1 MALMDRPDSDPGVV
15 LPRDRILVVDDSP
28 QNRLV
33 ATGHLEHAGYDVIGA
48 SSGEEALALLDTTP
62 VDLIVLDI
70 LMPGIGG
77 IETCRRIR
85 MTSETPVLFLTA
97 LSARDTTE
105 PALAAGADDLL
116 AKPFNRAELL
126 LRVRALI
133 RQHRTAAEIRDAA
146 RVLAAQNEQL
156 RRMEHDKR
164 KITELIVHDLKGPIG
179 AILGN
184 VEMMR
189 DYPLPEEVV
198 EAVDDTMVSVQ
209 HLDRTVRDMLDLS
222 RSIDATLAIHVEH
235 FDLSA
240 VANEVATSL
249 RGYGRW
255 TNVKI
260 IVALD
265 VTELVADRELI
276 RRVLQNL
283 VHNAIKHS
291 PRNSVVTLEASAE
304 PGATVLRVTDQ
315 GHGVAADEAKRIFDR
330 GMSLDGS
337 HGLGLAFCQLAAEAH
352 GGKIW
357 VERREPRGAAFI
369 VRIPTC
375 EEGSVTSSNVAPDD
389 TEMTKS
395 E

>member
-1 MALMDRPDSDPGVV
+1 VIDRSDSDPGVP
-15 LPRDRILVVDDSP
+15 LRDRILVVDDSS

-33 ATGHLEHAGYDVIGA
+33 ACGHLEHAGYDVVEAG
-48 SSGEEALALLDTTP
+48 SGEEALTLLETTP
-62 VDLIVLDI
+62 VDLVVLDI

-85 MTSETPVLFLTA
+85 TTSEIPVLFLTA
-97 LSARDTTE
+97 LGARETTE

-133 RQHRTAAEIRDAA
+133 RHHRTAAEIRDAA

-222 RSIDATLAIHVEH
+222 RSADAALATNREP
-235 FDLSA
+235 FDLA
-240 VANEVATSL
+240 TVANEVATSL

-260 IVALD
+260 VVAIE
-265 VTELVADRELI
+265 VPELVADRELI

-291 PRNSVVTLEASAE
+291 PRNTTVMIAASMD
-304 PGATVLRVTDQ
+304 GSSTIIRVTDE
-315 GHGVAADEAKRIFDR
+315 GHGVAADEAIRIFDR

-337 HGLGLAFCQLAAEAH
+337 HGLGLAFCQLAAAAH

-357 VERREPRGAAFI
+357 VEKREPRGAAFV

-375 EEGSVTSSNVAPDD
+375 EEASARSANVVRDD
-389 TEMTKS
+389 TEMTKNQ
-395 E
+395 